1 MAKEKLASR
10 FGRSVYIW
18 KDLNQYSWFNSL
30 HDKAVYIYIYV
41 FFNHTYFTFIQDYM
55 AIDSSLLSGSWKER
69 PHSLEVY
76 LQGVLWVMKCDM
88 FKTLRGCIFHWNTLC
103 IHVFLVFLSAYV
115 RDMLYVFIFIDIYIL
130 INIYIYMYRTCI
142 MLFSLFV
149 PNLCGWPNTLDVYYI
164 YIYTYGICYIYISNL
179 DTCSLFMSFQDMR
192 FVKGAFSGALFELNY
207 KQLQGIDNF
216 LSISLFFG
224 KFSYTIH
231 VWHV

>member
-1 MAKEKLASR
+1 MSHEMWYVQDTARMYFPLKHTLHSCFLGFS
-10 FGRSVYIW
+10 FGIC
-18 KDLNQYSWFNSL
+18 
-30 HDKAVYIYIYV
+30 AGYV
-41 FFNHTYFTFIQDYM
+41 
-55 AIDSSLLSGSWKER
+55 
-69 PHSLEVY
+69 V
-76 LQGVLWVMKCDM
+76 
-88 FKTLRGCIFHWNTLC
+88 C
-103 IHVFLVFLSAYV
+103 IHIY
-115 RDMLYVFIFIDIYIL
+115 RYIYIL